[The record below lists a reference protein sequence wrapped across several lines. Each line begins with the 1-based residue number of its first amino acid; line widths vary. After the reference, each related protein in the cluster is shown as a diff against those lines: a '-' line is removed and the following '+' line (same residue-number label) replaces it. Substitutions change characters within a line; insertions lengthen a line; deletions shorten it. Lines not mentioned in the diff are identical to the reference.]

1 MDSCSFFSNPDAEY
15 RSVLRFL
22 DLPERSLPSYEK
34 MNAHSYDRMS
44 RGLSPSF
51 AIASRRRTGHS
62 PSTWGA
68 RSTGERDRADVG
80 GSDTTSDHP
89 EVNRPRRHSPTCD
102 RGPWGVLNLVGVVS
116 NTVFNFV
123 LVLIVTRG
131 LGITTTGIFFEAI
144 ALFNILAT
152 ASQWGA
158 DVGVVRA
165 IPRYRVL
172 GRSQTCA
179 TASAPRSLRRSFS
192 GPPLPEAC
200 SSSPGHWDGCSR
212 AAPLQA
218 RSHPAFG

>member
-1 MDSCSFFSNPDAEY
+1 MA
-15 RSVLRFL
+15 
-22 DLPERSLPSYEK
+22 
-34 MNAHSYDRMS
+34 
-44 RGLSPSF
+44 RGGL
-51 AIASRRRTGHS
+51 
-62 PSTWGA
+62 
-68 RSTGERDRADVG
+68 
-80 GSDTTSDHP
+80 
-89 EVNRPRRHSPTCD
+89 
-102 RGPWGVLNLVGVVS
+102 LNLVGVVS

-172 GRSQTCA
+172 GRSQDVRHSIRA
-179 TASAPRSLRRSFS
+179 AIAPTVVGS
-192 GPPLPEAC
+192 GSPLPEAC
-200 SSSPGHWDGCSR
+200 SSSPGRWDGCSR

-218 RSHPAFG
+218 RSPPPFG